1 MSNVRLREQMSD
13 ETNPANLSH
22 IEGYPLEIDSSVGAD
37 YMLPPSPSTG
47 IEEREEVPKRFK
59 IDLGFAL
66 EISDILRK
74 KMEELDGRMAAD
86 RNQGRDSSAMNAAVS
101 KEMLYVAHLAH
112 KIETEILDQ
121 YHAFKGEDEH
131 L

>member
-1 MSNVRLREQMSD
+1 MSNVHLRE
-13 ETNPANLSH
+13 TNTATLSH
-22 IEGYPLEIDSSVGAD
+22 IEGYPSEIDLSKDAD
-37 YMLPPSPSTG
+37 YMLPPQSTG
-47 IEEREEVPKRFK
+47 IGKGGEEVPKRFK

-66 EISDILRK
+66 ELSDVLRK

>member
-1 MSNVRLREQMSD
+1 MSNVRLS
-13 ETNPANLSH
+13 ETNSASLYH
-22 IEGYPLEIDSSVGAD
+22 IEEFPLESDSSVGAD
-37 YMLPPSPSTG
+37 YMLPSPSTG
-47 IEEREEVPKRFK
+47 IGKSEEKVPKRFK

-66 EISDILRK
+66 ELSDVLRK

>member
-1 MSNVRLREQMSD
+1 MSNVLLD
-13 ETNPANLSH
+13 K
-22 IEGYPLEIDSSVGAD
+22 DKVKVGDARAD
-37 YMLPPSPSTG
+37 ILPYQRPTYLG
-47 IEEREEVPKRFK
+47 GEVPKRFK

-66 EISDILRK
+66 DLSDILRK

-86 RNQGRDSSAMNAAVS
+86 RNQGRDSSAINAAVS

-112 KIETEILDQ
+112 KIETEILDA

>member
-1 MSNVRLREQMSD
+1 MSNVLLRD
-13 ETNPANLSH
+13 TN
-22 IEGYPLEIDSSVGAD
+22 EGYPLETDSTIVAD
-37 YMLPPSPSTG
+37 YMLPPQSTG
-47 IEEREEVPKRFK
+47 IGKGDEVPKRFK

-66 EISDILRK
+66 ELSDVLRK